1 MKKSL
6 FIYMFAAVL
15 AGGVI
20 TSCSNNDD
28 PDVVVCPVEKTTFT
42 DLSGLTLT
50 YSGQPMLGKQVEFAP
65 DATDGTKAV
74 ITLSGAPLNLSR
86 DENASVPTTAGVI
99 PGEKTTVI
107 NVDLVIN
114 NDEVS
119 FEGVDEKDGRKIS
132 YKGNVSKGGMTLD
145 LTVEMPQNA
154 FAGTTWNLVS
164 TEKNPILI
172 KWEADEFPF
181 GNGTWDIQNALNLII
196 GMTQIEDKT
205 IPQMLC
211 GILGE
216 VSFLP
221 DGNIQAKYKNSLA
234 DADWTTSPLN
244 IASYTVTSDNELVL
258 YINPAQII
266 AMNGGEEGSS
276 STIVA
281 IFGMIPSLQSMLT
294 DGIPLGVSKDENG
307 VMSVYL
313 EEEVLL
319 PILQSVKPLLS
330 NEDTINMIMEMIKAS
345 AGSMAGLAEAF
356 LRPILVA
363 FPNIIDTTEDME
375 IGIKLEQVAE

>member
-6 FIYMFAAVL
+6 FIYMFAAAL
-15 AGGVI
+15 AGGMI

-28 PDVVVCPVEKTTFT
+28 PNVEVCPIEKTTFT

-50 YSGQPMLGKQVEFAP
+50 YSGQPMLGKQVEFTP
-65 DATDGTKAV
+65 DATDATKAV

-86 DENASVPTTAGVI
+86 ENVSTPTTAGVI

-107 NVDLVIN
+107 NVNLEIN

-119 FEGVDEKDGRKIS
+119 FEGVDEKDGRKIT

-145 LTVEMPQNA
+145 LTVEMPQNEY
-154 FAGTTWNLVS
+154 AGTTWKLIAP
-164 TEKNPILI
+164 EKNPILI

-181 GNGTWDIQNALNLII
+181 ANGKWDIQSALNLII
-196 GMTQIEDKT
+196 AMTQIEGQT

-216 VSFLP
+216 ISFLP
-221 DGNIQAKYKNSLA
+221 DGNIQAKYKNSLT
-234 DADWTTSPLN
+234 DADWSTSPLN
-244 IASYTVTSDNELVL
+244 IATYTVNSDKKLIL

-266 AMNGGEEGSS
+266 AMNGGAEGSS
-276 STIVA
+276 NIIMTV
-281 IFGMIPSLQSMLT
+281 FGMIPSLQSMLT

-319 PILQSVKPLLS
+319 PILQTVKPLLE
-330 NEDTINMIMEMIKAS
+330 NEDTINMIMEMIKKS
-345 AGSMAGLAEAF
+345 AGSMADLAEAF
-356 LRPILVA
+356 LRPVLVA
-363 FPNIIDTTEDME
+363 FPDIIDTTKDME
-375 IGIKLEQVAE
+375 IGIKLEQPAE

>member
-1 MKKSL
+1 
-6 FIYMFAAVL
+6 MFAAVL
-15 AGGVI
+15 AGGVV

-86 DENASVPTTAGVI
+86 ENASVPTTAGVI

-145 LTVEMPQNA
+145 LTVEMPQNV
-154 FAGTTWNLVS
+154 FASTTWSLIS
-164 TEKNPILI
+164 AEKNPILI
-172 KWEADEFPF
+172 KWEAEKFPF
-181 GNGTWDIQNALNLII
+181 ADGYWDIESALNLII
-196 GMTQIEDKT
+196 AMTQIDGKT

-221 DGNIQAKYKNSLA
+221 DGNIQAKYKKSLT

-258 YINPAQII
+258 YINPVQII

-276 STIVA
+276 NIITA

-313 EEEVLL
+313 EGEVLL

-330 NEDTINMIMEMIKAS
+330 NEDTIDMIMEMIKAS
-345 AGSMAGLAEAF
+345 AGSMADLAEVF
-356 LRPILVA
+356 LKPILVA
-363 FPNIIDTTEDME
+363 FPNIIDTTEDDMK
-375 IGIKLEQVAE
+375 IGIELELVTE

>member
-1 MKKSL
+1 M
-6 FIYMFAAVL
+6 
-15 AGGVI
+15 
-20 TSCSNNDD
+20 
-28 PDVVVCPVEKTTFT
+28 
-42 DLSGLTLT
+42 
-50 YSGQPMLGKQVEFAP
+50 
-65 DATDGTKAV
+65 
-74 ITLSGAPLNLSR
+74 
-86 DENASVPTTAGVI
+86 
-99 PGEKTTVI
+99 
-107 NVDLVIN
+107 
-114 NDEVS
+114 
-119 FEGVDEKDGRKIS
+119 
-132 YKGNVSKGGMTLD
+132 
-145 LTVEMPQNA
+145 
-154 FAGTTWNLVS
+154 
-164 TEKNPILI
+164 
-172 KWEADEFPF
+172 
-181 GNGTWDIQNALNLII
+181 
-196 GMTQIEDKT
+196 
-205 IPQMLC
+205 
-211 GILGE
+211 
-216 VSFLP
+216 
-221 DGNIQAKYKNSLA
+221 
-234 DADWTTSPLN
+234 N

-345 AGSMAGLAEAF
+345 DESMAGLAEAF

>member
-20 TSCSNNDD
+20 TSCSKDD
-28 PDVVVCPVEKTTFT
+28 DQDVEICPVEKTTFT

-65 DATDGTKAV
+65 DATDATKAV

-86 DENASVPTTAGVI
+86 ENAPVPTTAGVI

-107 NVDLVIN
+107 NVNLSIN

-132 YKGNVSKGGMTLD
+132 YKGSVNKGGMTLD
-145 LTVEMPQNA
+145 LNVEMPQNEY
-154 FAGTTWNLVS
+154 AGTTWNLIAP
-164 TEKNPILI
+164 EKNPILI
-172 KWEADEFPF
+172 EWEADEFPF
-181 GNGTWDIQNALNLII
+181 GNGKWDIQSALNLII
-196 GMTQIEDKT
+196 SMTQIEGQT

-221 DGNIQAKYKNSLA
+221 DGNIQAKYKNSLT
-234 DADWTTSPLN
+234 DADWSTSPLN
-244 IASYTVTSDNELVL
+244 IATYTVNSDNKLVL

-266 AMNGGEEGSS
+266 AMNGGAEGSS
-276 STIVA
+276 NIIMTV
-281 IFGMIPSLQSMLT
+281 FGMIPSLQSMLT
-294 DGIPLGVSKDENG
+294 DGIPLGTSKDENG

-313 EEEVLL
+313 DEDVLL
-319 PILQSVKPLLS
+319 PILQTVKPLLE
-330 NEDTINMIMEMIKAS
+330 NEDTINMIMEMIKKS
-345 AGSMAGLAEAF
+345 AGDMADLAEAF
-356 LRPILVA
+356 LRPVLVA
-363 FPNIIDTTEDME
+363 FPDIIDSTKDMA
-375 IGIKLEQVAE
+375 IGIKLEQPAE